1 MRDSLCFDTKQ
12 SCVPL
17 QWTPESV
24 PGAFHPSKICW
35 RPIHPVCW
43 LSRLFTLHKS
53 MHVFRPR
60 FWGVSKQDKT
70 KWVLSLSGLL
80 NAAFNTLLQVKC
92 HHLRPRIPSHKIKA
106 FICFP
111 FGLDFQTGQTF
122 TEMAQTVQINHR
134 SSEEGSLHYSG
145 SDEYGSHSPALWKPL
160 CTVYVSSVPVWDP
173 SVLSKSFWRG
183 ISIP

>member
-1 MRDSLCFDTKQ
+1 MTRSRAACPFSGPLNLSLGH
-12 SCVPL
+12 S
-17 QWTPESV
+17 
-24 PGAFHPSKICW
+24 I
-35 RPIHPVCW
+35 
-43 LSRLFTLHKS
+43 
-53 MHVFRPR
+53 RPR
-60 FWGVSKQDKT
+60 FAGDPYALCVDSHASLPFTNLYMFFALGFEVFQNKTKT

-145 SDEYGSHSPALWKPL
+145 SDEYGSHSPAL
-160 CTVYVSSVPVWDP
+160 
-173 SVLSKSFWRG
+173 
-183 ISIP
+183 